1 VNDVI
6 AFGGISEVKAR
17 GSRSSNRIRDQPNAD
32 LTQMERAQ
40 QQASA
45 RDPSSYSGTKNLPH
59 YTIASFSDEVILS
72 RANKLGVSLGVS
84 NNEVIESITLL
95 KDTDVART
103 LFVLKR
109 NEEKNK
115 EKNDFHITNL
125 IDEADKLCDD
135 ILEENNGPAEVHKEP
150 LVLPK
155 KPVKVIKRKP
165 KEVKAPTRH
174 STRLKKRLI

>member
-1 VNDVI
+1 
-6 AFGGISEVKAR
+6 
-17 GSRSSNRIRDQPNAD
+17 
-32 LTQMERAQ
+32 L
-40 QQASA
+40 
-45 RDPSSYSGTKNLPH
+45 
-59 YTIASFSDEVILS
+59 DEVILS
-72 RANKLGVSLGVS
+72 RANKLGVSLGDS

-95 KDTDVART
+95 KETDVART

-109 NEEKNK
+109 NE

-135 ILEENNGPAEVHKEP
+135 ILEENNEPTEVHKEP

-165 KEVKAPTRH
+165 NEVKAPTRH

>member
-1 VNDVI
+1 
-6 AFGGISEVKAR
+6 
-17 GSRSSNRIRDQPNAD
+17 
-32 LTQMERAQ
+32 
-40 QQASA
+40 
-45 RDPSSYSGTKNLPH
+45 
-59 YTIASFSDEVILS
+59 
-72 RANKLGVSLGVS
+72 
-84 NNEVIESITLL
+84 VIESIRLL

-109 NEEKNK
+109 NEENNK

-135 ILEENNGPAEVHKEP
+135 ILEENNEPTEVHKEP

-155 KPVKVIKRKP
+155 KSVKVIKRKP